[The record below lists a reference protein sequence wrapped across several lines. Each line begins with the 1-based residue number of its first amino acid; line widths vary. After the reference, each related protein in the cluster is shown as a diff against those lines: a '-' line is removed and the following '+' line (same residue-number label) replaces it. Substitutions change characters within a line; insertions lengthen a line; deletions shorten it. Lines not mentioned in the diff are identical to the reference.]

1 MERAK
6 HEQGKEKRISE
17 FMEGNVSIPS
27 AICPTK
33 NRNITRDTWQ
43 GTSDPELRVE
53 GRILQLEM
61 FRLKG
66 E

>member
-1 MERAK
+1 
-6 HEQGKEKRISE
+6 
-17 FMEGNVSIPS
+17 MEGNVSIPS

-43 GTSDPELRVE
+43 GTNDPELRVE